1 MSISVLDFIEMG
13 DYIDAFAVSNGE
25 TIYGA
30 DVHKQ
35 QLCQRGMRR
44 CELCDNFE
52 IVTVSCEMK
61 NNGGVTDAV
70 LNQISESNNW
80 AIELESLREQQIS
93 NTCNTLIDFIESKNI
108 RSIIFITSVSTKPDE
123 SGREKVFG
131 EILVPKTSK
140 LKIINILTKMSQKSM
155 KTDSFPVNRMTFI
168 ESMKTIFVS
177 SEGTL
182 IKKLENL
189 WDELEAVYDTALH

>member
-1 MSISVLDFIEMG
+1 MSISIFDFIEMG

-35 QLCQRGMRR
+35 QLCRRGMRR

-61 NNGGVTDAV
+61 NKADVTDEV
-70 LNQISESNNW
+70 LNQIINSNNW
-80 AIELESLREQQIS
+80 AIELESLIEQQVS
-93 NTCNTLIDFIESKNI
+93 STCNTLIDFIESEYI
-108 RSIIFITSVSTKPDE
+108 GTSIFITLVSTKPDE

-131 EILVPKTSK
+131 EILVPKSSK
-140 LKIINILTKMSQKSM
+140 LKIMNIQTKMSRKSM
-155 KTDSFPVNRMTFI
+155 KTDFVPVNRMTFI
-168 ESMKTIFVS
+168 ESMKTIFGS
-177 SEGTL
+177 FEGTL
-182 IKKLENL
+182 INKLENL
-189 WDELEAVYDTALH
+189 WDELEALYL

>member
-1 MSISVLDFIEMG
+1 MSISIFDFLEMG

-35 QLCQRGMRR
+35 QLCRRGMRR

-61 NNGGVTDAV
+61 NKADVTDEV
-70 LNQISESNNW
+70 LNQIINSNNW
-80 AIELESLREQQIS
+80 AIELESLIEQQVS
-93 NTCNTLIDFIESKNI
+93 NTCNTLIDFIESEYI
-108 RSIIFITSVSTKPDE
+108 GSSIFITLVSTKPDE

-131 EILVPKTSK
+131 EILVPKSSK
-140 LKIINILTKMSQKSM
+140 LKILNMRTKRVKNQ
-155 KTDSFPVNRMTFI
+155 
-168 ESMKTIFVS
+168 
-177 SEGTL
+177 
-182 IKKLENL
+182 
-189 WDELEAVYDTALH
+189 

>member
-1 MSISVLDFIEMG
+1 MSISIFDFIEMG

-35 QLCQRGMRR
+35 QLCRRGMRR

-61 NNGGVTDAV
+61 NKAGVTDEV
-70 LNQISESNNW
+70 LNQIINSNNW
-80 AIELESLREQQIS
+80 AIELESLIEQQVS
-93 NTCNTLIDFIESKNI
+93 STCNTLIDFIESEYI
-108 RSIIFITSVSTKPDE
+108 GSSIFVTLVSTKPDE

-131 EILVPKTSK
+131 EILVPKSSK
-140 LKIINILTKMSQKSM
+140 LKIMNIQTKMSRKSM
-155 KTDSFPVNRMTFI
+155 KTDFVPVNRMTFI
-168 ESMKTIFVS
+168 ESMKTIFGS
-177 SEGTL
+177 FEGTL
-182 IKKLENL
+182 INKLENL
-189 WDELEAVYDTALH
+189 WDELEALYL

>member
-1 MSISVLDFIEMG
+1 MSISIFDFIEMG

-35 QLCQRGMRR
+35 QLCRRGMRR

-61 NNGGVTDAV
+61 NKAGVTDEV
-70 LNQISESNNW
+70 LNQIINSNNW
-80 AIELESLREQQIS
+80 AIELESLIEQQVS
-93 NTCNTLIDFIESKNI
+93 STCNTLIDFIESEYI
-108 RSIIFITSVSTKPDE
+108 GSSIFITLVSTKPDE

-131 EILVPKTSK
+131 EILVPKSSK
-140 LKIINILTKMSQKSM
+140 LKIMNIQTKMSRKSM
-155 KTDSFPVNRMTFI
+155 KTDFVPVNRMTFI
-168 ESMKTIFVS
+168 ESMKTIFGS
-177 SEGTL
+177 FEGTL
-182 IKKLENL
+182 INKLENL
-189 WDELEAVYDTALH
+189 WDELEALYL

>member
-1 MSISVLDFIEMG
+1 MSISIFDFIEMG

-35 QLCQRGMRR
+35 QLCRRGMRR

-61 NNGGVTDAV
+61 NKAGVTDEV
-70 LNQISESNNW
+70 LNQIINSNNW
-80 AIELESLREQQIS
+80 AIELESLIEQQVS
-93 NTCNTLIDFIESKNI
+93 STCNTLIDFIESEYI
-108 RSIIFITSVSTKPDE
+108 GSSIFITLVSTKPDE

-131 EILVPKTSK
+131 EILVPKSSK
-140 LKIINILTKMSQKSM
+140 LKIMNIQTKMSQKSM
-155 KTDSFPVNRMTFI
+155 KTDFVPVNRMTFI
-168 ESMKTIFVS
+168 ESMKTIFGS
-177 SEGTL
+177 FEGTL
-182 IKKLENL
+182 INKLENL
-189 WDELEAVYDTALH
+189 WDELEALYL